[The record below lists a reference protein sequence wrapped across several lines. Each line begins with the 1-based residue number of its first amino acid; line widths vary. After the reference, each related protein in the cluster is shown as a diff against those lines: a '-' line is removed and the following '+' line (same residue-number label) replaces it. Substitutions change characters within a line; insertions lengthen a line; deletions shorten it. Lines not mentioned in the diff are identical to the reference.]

1 MKVVI
6 TGATSGIG
14 AACAQKFAREGH
26 DLWLIGRR
34 ADRLITLKKEL
45 EQSYK
50 VAVTITEL
58 DVRQREAIKEL
69 GNTIAAVWGSPDILI
84 NNAGLALGL
93 GTIDCGDI
101 DQWETMIDTN
111 VKGLLYMTRAIAPL
125 MKAKK
130 QGHIFNIG
138 STAGKTVYPNGNVYC
153 ATKHAVDAL
162 SQSMRIDLLNYNI
175 KVTAINPGMVDTEF
189 SFVRFN
195 GDEQKAASTY
205 LGFEPLHA
213 ADIADTIFYCAT
225 LPAHVCIN
233 DLTITCARQA
243 NGIFKTND
251 EAVNNA

>member
-1 MKVVI
+1 MKVII

-14 AACAQKFAREGH
+14 AACAKKFASEGH
-26 DLWLIGRR
+26 QLWLIGRR
-34 ADRLITLKKEL
+34 TDRLNAIKSEL
-45 EQSYK
+45 ENQYK
-50 VAVTITEL
+50 TTINIATL
-58 DVRQREAIKEL
+58 DVRERSA
-69 GNTIAAVWGSPDILI
+69 IAALINDITNTWQSPDILI

-93 GTIDCGDI
+93 STIDDGDI

-111 VKGLLYMTRAIAPL
+111 IKGLLYMTRNIVPL
-125 MKAKK
+125 MKLKK

-138 STAGKTVYPNGNVYC
+138 STAGKSVYPNGNVYC

-189 SFVRFN
+189 SSVRFS

-205 LGFEPLHA
+205 VGFEPLHA
-213 ADIADTIFYCAT
+213 ADIANTIYYCAS

-233 DLTITCARQA
+233 DLTITCTRQA
-243 NGIFKTND
+243 NSIFKTND
-251 EAVNNA
+251 ATVNQA